1 MKEKSRASKKY
12 ANCLTCVKF
21 LLNDNWDIFIGCPEC
36 GKKWLIFKDVAQVSF
51 ANGKIKVVAELDKN
65 K

>member
-1 MKEKSRASKKY
+1 MKEKSRASKKD
-12 ANCLTCVKF
+12 ANCFTCPEF
-21 LLNDNWDIFIGCPEC
+21 LFTDKWDILCGCPEC
-36 GKKWLIFKDVAQVSF
+36 GKRWLIFKDVAQVSF